1 MPDSF
6 PALVVKKDDDSFS
19 VGVEGLTMDA
29 LPQGEVVIR
38 VEYSSVNY
46 KDGLACT
53 PNGRIVRS
61 YPFVP
66 GIDLAGT
73 VANSTDSRF
82 REGDKVLVTG
92 YELGVNH
99 FGGFSQYARVPADWV
114 VAVPDGLTVRE
125 TMVFG
130 TAGFT
135 AALSLYHL
143 ETAGVRADQ
152 GPVLVTGAT
161 GGVGSVA
168 VALFSSR
175 GYEVVASTG
184 KESEIGYLKE
194 LGAKEVKPRSE
205 TSAKSKRV
213 LEKEVW
219 AGAVD
224 PVGGSTLS
232 YILRTTRYNGAVA
245 VSGLTGGSD
254 LATTVL
260 PFILR
265 GVKLLGVDSVFC
277 PMDIRKDVWQK
288 LATEWK
294 PAENTL
300 QRMVNREVGLDGI
313 ASAYPQV
320 LKGEMRG
327 RVLVRL

>member
-194 LGAKEVKPRSE
+194 LGAKDVKPRSE